1 MANKIILKKSSVAA
15 KVPLPGD
22 LEVGE
27 LAVNLADA
35 LLYTKDSGGS
45 VITVGG
51 GGGSLPSQSGN
62 AGKYLT
68 TDGTNAAWSA
78 LPTYLAVLTHS
89 GTTVQVNAAYGYIS
103 VLTNGGSTVDVPI
116 F

>member
-35 LLYTKDSGGS
+35 LLYTKDSGGT
-45 VITVGG
+45 VISVGG
-51 GGGSLPSQSGN
+51 GSSLPSQTGN

-68 TDGTNAAWSA
+68 TDGTDPSWSG
-78 LPTYLAVLTHS
+78 LPTYLPVLTNA
-89 GTTVQVNAAYGYIS
+89 GTTVQVSAAYGYIP
-103 VLTNGGSTVDVPI
+103 VLTNGGSTINVQI
-116 F
+116 Y